1 MAHCDEIWQ
10 SLWLAIDPQNHFFH
24 ACFQELQGTL
34 ERIYNNVELLIRHT
48 EDSPGVVVVVVE
60 AGDEDTEREG
70 TETVVEEPV
79 EDSAAVEEHER
90 DGG

>member
-1 MAHCDEIWQ
+1 MITH
-10 SLWLAIDPQNHFFH
+10 
-24 ACFQELQGTL
+24 QG
-34 ERIYNNVELLIRHT
+34 ICRHK
-48 EDSPGVVVVVVE
+48 DSPGVLVVVVE
-60 AGDEDTEREG
+60 AGDEDTEREE

>member
-1 MAHCDEIWQ
+1 ME
-10 SLWLAIDPQNHFFH
+10 
-24 ACFQELQGTL
+24 
-34 ERIYNNVELLIRHT
+34 T
-48 EDSPGVVVVVVE
+48 EDSLGVVVGVLVVVVE

>member
-1 MAHCDEIWQ
+1 MTE
-10 SLWLAIDPQNHFFH
+10 S
-24 ACFQELQGTL
+24 
-34 ERIYNNVELLIRHT
+34 

-79 EDSAAVEEHER
+79 EDSTAVEGHER

>member
-1 MAHCDEIWQ
+1 M
-10 SLWLAIDPQNHFFH
+10 
-24 ACFQELQGTL
+24 
-34 ERIYNNVELLIRHT
+34 
-48 EDSPGVVVVVVE
+48 VVE

-79 EDSAAVEEHER
+79 EDATAVEEHER

>member
-1 MAHCDEIWQ
+1 MNK
-10 SLWLAIDPQNHFFH
+10 SGN
-24 ACFQELQGTL
+24 
-34 ERIYNNVELLIRHT
+34 
-48 EDSPGVVVVVVE
+48 SPGMVVVVVVE

-79 EDSAAVEEHER
+79 EDPAAVEEHER

>member
-1 MAHCDEIWQ
+1 MTE
-10 SLWLAIDPQNHFFH
+10 S
-24 ACFQELQGTL
+24 
-34 ERIYNNVELLIRHT
+34 
-48 EDSPGVVVVVVE
+48 EDSPGVLVGVVVVVVE

>member
-1 MAHCDEIWQ
+1 M
-10 SLWLAIDPQNHFFH
+10 
-24 ACFQELQGTL
+24 
-34 ERIYNNVELLIRHT
+34 T
-48 EDSPGVVVVVVE
+48 ESENSPGVVVVVVE
-60 AGDEDTEREG
+60 AGDEDTDREG